1 MRETGPSSYDM
12 IMETIEH
19 TITDADQRAVSQPLE
34 GVVLSA
40 NNIRKSFGGQVV
52 LDDVSFDLKQGEVV
66 LLRGE
71 NGSGKTTLLNI
82 LTGNLEPDSGEIHI
96 SINGAK
102 EVFGWP
108 RRWWQNINPFD
119 HFTPE
124 RIAWEGVGRVWQ
136 DIRLFPT
143 MTVLDN
149 VALASPK
156 QSGENPVMALL
167 RLGRL
172 NKEEL
177 FSEEQAGK
185 WLNGLGLG
193 DRLDSSCD
201 KISLGQMKRV
211 AIARAVHAGAKVLF
225 LDEPLSGLDGNG
237 VAEVMQYLHNLV
249 NTNGLTIVIV
259 EHVFN
264 IPKVLELATTVW
276 TLENGS
282 LSVQDREDVKRHP
295 DTASSNIYAWLKDL
309 AGSEGTIETGDFIN
323 GARLTTVSPKG
334 EEKPSVAL
342 EVKNMTIKRGYRTIL
357 DGLSLSLRKGQLTLI
372 EAPNGWGKSTLLDA
386 ISGIHPTQSGS
397 IIMNGQSIDE
407 LTTDKRVLKGLTY
420 LRTQQPVFGSLSVS
434 EHKKLSGSKADIF
447 SNSINGNARAD
458 LLSGGQKQK
467 LLIEMLP
474 DSDIY
479 LLDEPFLGLDK
490 EAIGKVM
497 DRIRGMVKNGKTVLM
512 VMPERI

>member
-1 MRETGPSSYDM
+1 
-12 IMETIEH
+12 MEAIEH
-19 TITDADQRAVSQPLE
+19 TITDTKQRAVGQSLQ

-40 NNIRKSFGGQVV
+40 NNLRKSFGGQVV

-82 LTGNLEPDSGEIHI
+82 LTGNLEPDRGEIYI

-108 RRWWQNINPFD
+108 RKWWQNINLFD

-156 QSGENPVMALL
+156 QPGENPVMALL

-177 FSEEQAGK
+177 YSEEQAGK
-185 WLNGLGLG
+185 WLSGLGLG

-211 AIARAVHAGAKVLF
+211 AIARAVHAGAKILF

-237 VAEVMQYLHNLV
+237 VAEVMQYLHGLV
-249 NTNGLTIVIV
+249 KTNGLTIVIV

-264 IPKVLELATTVW
+264 IPRVLELATTVW
-276 TLENGS
+276 TLESGS
-282 LSVQDREDVKRHP
+282 LSVQGREDVKRHP
-295 DTASSNIYAWLKDL
+295 DTASSDIYAWLKDV
-309 AGSEGTIETGDFIN
+309 AGSEGTIETGDFIS
-323 GARLTTVSPKG
+323 GAKLTTVSPKR
-334 EEKPSVAL
+334 EDKPSVSL
-342 EVKNMTIKRGYRTIL
+342 EMNNMTVKRGYRTVI
-357 DGLSLSLRKGQLTLI
+357 DGLSLNLRKGQLTLL
-372 EAPNGWGKSTLLDA
+372 EAPNGWGKSTLLDV
-386 ISGIHPTQSGS
+386 ISGIHPIQSGS
-397 IIMNGQSIDE
+397 IIMDGQRIDE
-407 LTTDKRVLKGLTY
+407 LTTDKRVKKGLSY

-434 EHKKLSGSKADIF
+434 EHKRLAGSSANIF
-447 SNSINGNARAD
+447 NNSVNGDTRAD

-474 DSDIY
+474 DSGIY

-490 EAIGKVM
+490 EAIEKVM
-497 DRIRGMVKNGKTVLM
+497 GVIKVMVKSRKTVLI
-512 VMPERI
+512 VVPERVG

>member
-1 MRETGPSSYDM
+1 MDTATLHKNTKRHQSATRFG
-12 IMETIEH
+12 
-19 TITDADQRAVSQPLE
+19 DA
-34 GVVLSA
+34 VLSV
-40 NNIRKSFGGQVV
+40 NSLRKSFGGQVV
-52 LDDVSFDLKQGEVV
+52 LDDISFELRQGEVV

-96 SINGAK
+96 SINSTK

-108 RRWWQNINPFD
+108 RKWWQNINPFD

-149 VALASPK
+149 VTLASQS
-156 QSGENPVMALL
+156 QSGENPVMVLL
-167 RLGRL
+167 RFGRL

-177 FSEEQAGK
+177 YSQEQAGK
-185 WLNGLGLG
+185 WLSGLGLG

-211 AIARAVHAGAKVLF
+211 AIARAINAGAKILF
-225 LDEPLSGLDGNG
+225 LDEPLSGLDGSG
-237 VAEVMQYLHNLV
+237 VSEVMQYLHTLV
-249 NTNGLTIVIV
+249 HTNGLTIIIV

-264 IPKVLELATTVW
+264 IPRVLELATTVW
-276 TLENGS
+276 TLENGNLTVES
-282 LSVQDREDVKRHP
+282 KEEERKHSVTISDSD
-295 DTASSNIYAWLKDL
+295 IFFGLKEI
-309 AGSEGTIETGDFIN
+309 AGSCGTIETHDLFH
-323 GARLTTVSPKG
+323 GAKFTTVIPKG
-334 EEKPSVAL
+334 TEEAPVVL
-342 EVKNMTIKRGYRTIL
+342 EVRDMVVKRGYRTVL
-357 DGLSLSLRKGQLTLI
+357 DGLSLNLRKGQLTLL

-386 ISGIHPTQSGS
+386 IAGIHRVQSGS
-397 IIMNGQSIDE
+397 IMLNGQRIDK
-407 LTTDKRVLKGLTY
+407 LPTDRRIIKGVSY
-420 LRTQQPVFGSLSVS
+420 LRTQQPVFGSLTIS
-434 EHKKLSGSKADIF
+434 EHKRLSGSKANIF
-447 SNSINGNARAD
+447 NNSTNDNMKAD

-474 DSDIY
+474 DSDVY

-490 EAIGKVM
+490 EAIKRVVGVIEEKIGEK
-497 DRIRGMVKNGKTVLM
+497 RSILITI
-512 VMPERI
+512 PEVNKS